1 MAKKIETMDDMR
13 PNLFDA
19 IKRAFIFKR
28 GVVARSKPA
37 PKPETV
43 NEEIASTPDG
53 KVSER
58 ESILR
63 EKKEKRHATKELTDQ
78 SDIHYED
85 PPPKESSA
93 SQNQAAEKRKTA
105 KKQSTEKRL
114 EEELKK
120 AEATL
125 AELKAEKKEE
135 KPTGEAPKDKTRIS
149 SQAHERA
156 EQKEIERN
164 PMMAAAK
171 GETPRPSGHKIE
183 EVKQQT
189 EEVLYEAE
197 TVFPFTLFPDTLKLD
212 REKFTMAKR
221 TFFRTATISSVPVS
235 EIMSA
240 EASVGPFFGSL
251 HLILRFFNDNE
262 KTFTFLPRK
271 DAINLQRLLH
281 GFIIAHHKAIDLSK
295 VPAKELRETLTQ
307 IGQGVKD

>member
-37 PKPETV
+37 PESKAET
-43 NEEIASTPDG
+43 EESGSSPDG
-53 KVSER
+53 KIPEK
-58 ESILR
+58 ESIL
-63 EKKEKRHATKELTDQ
+63 KEDKQKRRAAKELTEK

-85 PPPKESSA
+85 PLPKESSA
-93 SQNQAAEKRKTA
+93 SQNQAAEKRKTERTPPSEKHFEEKI
-105 KKQSTEKRL
+105 KKVEQT
-114 EEELKK
+114 LK
-120 AEATL
+120 
-125 AELKAEKKEE
+125 ELKAEKNGD
-135 KPTGEAPKDKTRIS
+135 KPPGETEKDKAGIS
-149 SQAHERA
+149 AKARERV
-156 EQKEIERN
+156 ERKIERN

-171 GETPRPSGHKIE
+171 GETPEPGGQKIE
-183 EVKQQT
+183 EIKQQT

-221 TFFRTATISSVPVS
+221 SFFRTAVISSVPVS

-262 KTFTFLPRK
+262 KTFTFLQRQ